1 MREIKFRFWDKLVKE
16 MTYVPYIYFGSD
28 GEVAFTPSED
38 YNYIDDTSYNSE
50 DYELMQYTGLKDKN
64 GKDIYEGDIV
74 VNGVDRYIVEYRDGG
89 FNLAGIEDFTHDVY
103 IWFEHKR
110 VEVVGNIYENPELV

>member
-1 MREIKFRFWDKLVKE
+1 MREIKFRVWDTEYKKILNSDAFMGNYDDLYFEDINKL
-16 MTYVPYIYFGSD
+16 
-28 GEVAFTPSED
+28 FTK
-38 YNYIDDTSYNSE
+38 YQ
-50 DYELMQYTGLKDKN
+50 ELIWMQYTGLKDKN